1 MGSKKATRTVRN
13 EGVWGTVY
21 RISLYTH
28 LSMYAKLK
36 AFEFQIYLGVPSLKC
51 PEYHIRIQW
60 LFRFVKTF
68 LITNTLA
75 KFCAFFIWNGK
86 EFSWLLT
93 SRLPEFRFQIP
104 KESRGGVGGRRGL
117 SSILSGLL
125 QALPVFSSLLN
136 HNINQDVSHFIR
148 KHIFYKMTLIKLSS
162 ITRSSNTGTYTFW
175 KI

>member
-1 MGSKKATRTVRN
+1 M
-13 EGVWGTVY
+13 
-21 RISLYTH
+21 
-28 LSMYAKLK
+28 
-36 AFEFQIYLGVPSLKC
+36 KC
-51 PEYHIRIQW
+51 PEYHIRTQW
-60 LFRFVKTF
+60 LFRFERTF
-68 LITNTLA
+68 LITNTSA

-86 EFSWLLT
+86 EFIWLQT
-93 SRLPEFRFQIP
+93 SRLLEFRFQIP

-162 ITRSSNTGTYTFW
+162 ITRSWRPGFHSEKYKEDKFSIELCSRFNVHW
-175 KI
+175 K